1 VKEVQSTSITWPKW
15 EHLSFGPK

>member
-15 EHLSFGPK
+15 EHTSFCPL